1 MTRSPFNT
9 GWSCRRK
16 TSIFA
21 DVQGQ
26 AETGQPIRLP
36 HDAIIGLE
44 RRADAPSG
52 AAGAFFPDGA
62 VEYRTVLDVPEDWA
76 SKHVALEFEGV
87 YRDAMVYV
95 NGAFAAQRPNGYA
108 AFMVSL
114 DGYLRYGAENTIRV
128 DARAHDD
135 SRWYSGAGI
144 YREAHLWVSDRV
156 HIAEQGGIRITTP
169 DVDSDR
175 AVIISAT
182 RVRNSGTSTLTA
194 TVTTEILDPDGIV
207 VAADTSR
214 VTVTPQSEGVVR
226 QRMYAP
232 KPQLWSVD
240 NPELYSA
247 RTRLD
252 GVGEDPETRTT
263 PFGIR
268 TLQLDPENGLR
279 INGETVKLR
288 GACIHHDNGI
298 LGAATFADA
307 EERRVRLLKEAG
319 FNAIRSGHNP
329 MSTAMLDAC
338 DRLGMVVMDETFDM
352 WTESKSPFDYAL
364 AFPEWWERDVESVI
378 ATSFNHPS
386 VILYSIGN
394 EIPETGNPIGS
405 QWGRKIAEKIREL
418 DDTRF
423 ITNGI
428 NGFVSALSEMGVMI
442 AEATAQ
448 AEQDEADGG
457 VNAMMG
463 NTDDFMDQVMVSP
476 LVTEATA
483 ESFALLDV
491 VGLNYGDVRY
501 EMEAREHPN
510 RIVVGTETFPSRIDA
525 NWKLVTDNAHVIGD
539 FTWSGWD
546 YLGEVGVGRVRYEGE
561 SEAFDGEFPWLTSW
575 SADLDITG
583 ARRPM
588 SFYRETVFG
597 LRTTPYIAV
606 RRPANYGRS
615 FTLGQWSWTDAVSSW
630 SWNIA
635 HGSPMTL
642 EVYSDADEIELQVN
656 DRTVARNPVGR
667 RRAFVAD
674 FELPYE
680 KGKLTAIALT
690 GGTEISRTDLH
701 SASDEI
707 MLDVRLDKSVLEL
720 RDGALVFAEIEL
732 RDSDGNLVNDADQPV
747 TVKVSGAGSLA
758 ALGSGRPATTERFDQ
773 DTHGTYDGRAL
784 AIIRPDAPGTVEI
797 TVSSAGLSV
806 VRVTADVQAPETSPQ
821 VPLPDGGASNPNSG
835 VVDVSS
841 YGASVR

>member
-1 MTRSPFNT
+1 MTRTPFNK

-26 AETGQPIRLP
+26 SEPGHSVRLP
-36 HDAIIGLE
+36 HDAIFGLD
-44 RRADAPSG
+44 RRADASSG

-62 VEYRTVLDVPEDWA
+62 FEYRTTLDVPEEWV

-95 NGAFAAQRPNGYA
+95 NGAFIAQRPSGYA
-108 AFMVSL
+108 AFVVSL
-114 DGYLRYGAENTIRV
+114 DSHLKYGAENTIRV

-144 YREAHLWVSDRV
+144 YREVHLWVSDRM
-156 HIAEQGGIRITTP
+156 HITEQGGIRITTP
-169 DVDSDR
+169 DIDSDR
-175 AVIISAT
+175 AVITSAT
-182 RVRNSGTSTLTA
+182 RVRNSGLT
-194 TVTTEILDPDGIV
+194 TGTTIVTTEILDPDGQI
-207 VAADTSR
+207 VAAETSP
-214 VTVTPQSEGVVR
+214 VTVLPQSDGVVR
-226 QRMYAP
+226 QRMYVP
-232 KPQLWSVD
+232 NPQRWNVD
-240 NPELYSA
+240 NPALYSA

-252 GVGEDPETRTT
+252 GAGGEPEIRAT

-268 TLQLDPENGLR
+268 TLQLDPDNGLR

-307 EERRVRLLKEAG
+307 EERRIRLLKSAG
-319 FNAIRSGHNP
+319 FNAIRSSHNP
-329 MSTAMLDAC
+329 MSAAMLDAC
-338 DRLGMVVMDETFDM
+338 DRLGMLVMDETFDM

-364 AFPEWWERDVESVI
+364 AFPEWWERDVEAMI
-378 ATSFNHPS
+378 AADFNHPS

-405 QWGRKIAEKIREL
+405 QWGRKLSEKIREL

-428 NGFVSALSEMGVMI
+428 NGFVSALSEMAVMI
-442 AEATAQ
+442 AEATAHAQ
-448 AEQDEADGG
+448 QDEADGG
-457 VNAMMG
+457 VNALMG
-463 NTDDFMDQVMVSP
+463 NTDDFMDQVMVSS

-501 EMEAREHPN
+501 EMEARENPN

-525 NWKLVTDNAHVIGD
+525 NWKLVIDNAHVIGD

-561 SEAFDGEFPWLTSW
+561 SDAFDGEYPWLTSW
-575 SADLDITG
+575 SADLDMTG
-583 ARRPM
+583 CRRPM

-606 RRPANYGRS
+606 RRPANHGRN

-630 SWNIA
+630 SWNITQ
-635 HGSPMTL
+635 GTPMIL
-642 EVYSDADEIELQVN
+642 EVYSNADEVELQLN
-656 DRTVARNPVGR
+656 GRTVARNPVGG

-680 KGKLTAIALT
+680 KGELAAIAIT
-690 GGTEISRTDLH
+690 GGAEVGRTELR
-701 SASDEI
+701 SASEDI
-707 MLDVRLDKSVLEL
+707 MLDVRLDKSVVEL

-732 RDSDGNLVNDADQPV
+732 RDRDGNLVNDADRPV
-747 TVKVSGAGSLA
+747 TVKVCGTGSLA
-758 ALGSGRPATTERFDQ
+758 ALGSGRPDTTERFDQ
-773 DTHGTYDGRAL
+773 DTHGTYDGRVL
-784 AIIRPDAPGTVEI
+784 AIIRPDAAGHVKI
-797 TVSSAGLSV
+797 TVSAVGLPAVIVSV
-806 VRVTADVQAPETSPQ
+806 DVQTRTEAPETCTAGQEHDSVITGESQ
-821 VPLPDGGASNPNSG
+821 GAAGGF
-835 VVDVSS
+835 
-841 YGASVR
+841 